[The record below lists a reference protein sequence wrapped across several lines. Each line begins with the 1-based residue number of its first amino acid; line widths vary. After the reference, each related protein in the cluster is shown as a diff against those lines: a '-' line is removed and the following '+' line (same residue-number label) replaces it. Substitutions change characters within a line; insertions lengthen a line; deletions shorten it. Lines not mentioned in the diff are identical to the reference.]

1 MEETLT
7 SIGVLKGN
15 IRRNI
20 KVYGERCGEVK
31 IKRKVYL
38 CWPKISTE
46 TETEAT
52 TTTATAVVDEHQK

>member
-38 CWPKISTE
+38 CKPKILC
-46 TETEAT
+46 
-52 TTTATAVVDEHQK
+52 VVGPFIILTFSIICM